1 MKFGVTD
8 LNIDIYILMLK
19 LVMKSVC
26 MVILGFGIYFWLRV
40 FCMGNIVKSV
50 SRKVLV
56 LEGKGLKFG
65 VTDLNIDIYILMS

>member
-1 MKFGVTD
+1 MMSLCV
-8 LNIDIYILMLK
+8 
-19 LVMKSVC
+19 
-26 MVILGFGIYFWLRV
+26 VILGVVRYIWLHV
-40 FCMGNIVKSV
+40 FCMGNNVKSV